1 MKQDGSFPKE
11 FLLPKTVDTFRAM
24 DSELPRVPLPR
35 TTHLHLI
42 TASVLDRILLAY
54 QLGVDIDQRKSRQE
68 SKYKKL
74 YCLFEFLGADHLL
87 GKRGEVREEDP
98 HHARNERNGISG
110 W

>member
-1 MKQDGSFPKE
+1 M
-11 FLLPKTVDTFRAM
+11 LLGLWIVSHPQTPLFRITA
-24 DSELPRVPLPR
+24 PY
-35 TTHLHLI
+35 LHPT

-68 SKYKKL
+68 SKHKKL

-98 HHARNERNGISG
+98 HHVKHERNGISG